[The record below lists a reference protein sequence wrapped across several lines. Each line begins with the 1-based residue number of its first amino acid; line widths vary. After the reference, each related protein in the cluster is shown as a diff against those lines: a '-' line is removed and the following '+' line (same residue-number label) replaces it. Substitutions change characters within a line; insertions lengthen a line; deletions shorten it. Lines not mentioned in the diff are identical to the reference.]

1 MLVSKNISIELRKI
15 ILDMVAAHK
24 RGHIGSAMSL
34 VEVLWAI
41 YEIANI
47 NSKNLNKLNRDRI
60 ILSKGHGCLALYAIL
75 IKKGFIKK
83 TEIAKFCQFDG
94 ILGGHPEKYK
104 VPGIEASTGSLGH
117 GLAIGVGMAVASKI
131 NKLNNKI
138 YVILG
143 DGEINEGSIWES
155 ALSASKHNLNN
166 LIVIIDHNKMQSYGS
181 NKEVLDLE
189 PLKSKWKSFGFNV
202 NNFDAHNL
210 KEIKLKINKTSN
222 LKPNLFIA
230 NSIKGKGL
238 KIAENNPLWHHKN
251 NLNKEEIKNLK
262 NSIKF

>member
-1 MLVSKNISIELRKI
+1 MSESNNISIELRKI
-15 ILDMVAAHK
+15 ILDMVSAHK

-34 VEVLWAI
+34 VEVLWTL
-41 YEIANI
+41 YNTANI
-47 NSKNLNKLNRDRI
+47 NTKNFNKLNRDRV
-60 ILSKGHGCLALYAIL
+60 ILSKGHGCLALYAVL

-83 TEIAKFCQFDG
+83 SEIAKFCQFDG

-104 VPGIEASTGSLGH
+104 VPGVEASTGSLGH

-131 NKLNNKI
+131 NNLKNKV

-166 LIVIIDHNKMQSYGS
+166 LIVIIDYNKMQSYGP
-181 NKEVLDLE
+181 NKDVLDLE
-189 PLKSKWKSFGFNV
+189 PLKSKWISFGFNV
-202 NNFDAHNL
+202 NKFDAHNL
-210 KEIKLKINKTSN
+210 KEIKSKIKKTSN
-222 LKPNLFIA
+222 SKPNLFIA

-251 NLNKEEIKNLK
+251 NLNKNDIENLK
-262 NSIKF
+262 NSLKL